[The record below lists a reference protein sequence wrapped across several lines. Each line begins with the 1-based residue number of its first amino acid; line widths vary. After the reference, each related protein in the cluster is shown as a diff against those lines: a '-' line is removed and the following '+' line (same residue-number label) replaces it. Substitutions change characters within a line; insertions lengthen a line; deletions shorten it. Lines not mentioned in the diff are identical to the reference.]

1 MSTIALE
8 RPETEEPVVKEL
20 LISSDSHVHFTD
32 DWVTARMSKKIQGRW
47 AEAKAKAAE
56 YGDKVQREGQK
67 QLEME
72 DFVDLDAAMDPG
84 HFEPNAKLAAMDRDD
99 VLAEVIFPEA
109 SPMDLC
115 SPNYMGDDW
124 KEGISSYNQA
134 MIDFASVSPNRLLSA
149 YQLPLYDIE
158 FAVELVHKVAK
169 EGARCVQVPT
179 FPSERGLPD
188 VHHPRYYPLWDA
200 VSETGLTILNH
211 LELKAS
217 IWDVFR
223 RDPTPQR
230 GIMTVQPSISMS
242 ESIAFWI
249 LTGTLDRF
257 PKLKVLMVEPALGW
271 LPWYLKTLD
280 NRMNLHYKF
289 PGLNRLPSEV
299 FSQQMGATFMD
310 EPAGLK
316 AAYDAFGP
324 NCLFWSTDFPHPAT
338 CWPNSQRQ
346 VKRQF
351 AEAGIPE
358 ADRRKIVYENAKNM
372 FGLG

>member
-8 RPETEEPVVKEL
+8 RHETEEPVVKEL

-32 DWVTARMSKKIQGRW
+32 GWVTERMSKKIQGLW
-47 AEAKAKAAE
+47 AEAQAKAAE
-56 YGDKVQREGQK
+56 YGARVQRKGQK
-67 QLEME
+67 MLEME

-84 HFEPNAKLAAMDRDD
+84 HFEPNAKLAAMDRDG
-99 VLAEVIFPEA
+99 VLAEVIFPEG
-109 SPMDLC
+109 SPMDFC
-115 SPNYMGDDW
+115 SPKYMGDDW
-124 KEGISSYNQA
+124 KEGVSSYNRA
-134 MIDFASVSPNRLLSA
+134 MIDFASVSPKRLLSA

-158 FAVELVHKVAK
+158 FAVSLVYKVAK

-179 FPSERGLPD
+179 FPSELGLPD
-188 VHHPRYYPLWDA
+188 VHHPRYYPLWEA
-200 VSETGLTILNH
+200 LSETGLTILNH

-217 IWDVFR
+217 IWDVFT
-223 RDPTPQR
+223 RDPTPQK

-271 LPWYLKTLD
+271 LPWYMKTLD

-299 FSQQMGATFMD
+299 FIQQMGATFMD

-358 ADRRKIVYENAKNM
+358 ADRRKIVYENARNM